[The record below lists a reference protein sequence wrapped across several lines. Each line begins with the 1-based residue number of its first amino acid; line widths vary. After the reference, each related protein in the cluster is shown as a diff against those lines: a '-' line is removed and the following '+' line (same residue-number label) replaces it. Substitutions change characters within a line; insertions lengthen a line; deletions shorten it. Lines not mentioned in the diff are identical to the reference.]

1 MRIQQ
6 YRSIIRTTVRQRR
19 TVESLGLRRIGHVKE
34 VQDNPCIRGML
45 EKVAHLVKIIPEEK
59 VS

>member
-6 YRSIIRTTVRQRR
+6 YRSVIRTTLRQRR
-19 TVESLGLRRIGHVKE
+19 TVETLGLRRIGHIVD

-45 EKVAHLVKIIPEEK
+45 KKVAHLVKIVLEDA

>member
-6 YRSIIRTTVRQRR
+6 YRSVIRTTLRQRR
-19 TVESLGLRRIGHVKE
+19 TVETLGLRRIGQIVD
-34 VQDNPCIRGML
+34 VQDNLCIRGML
-45 EKVAHLVKIIPEEK
+45 KKVTHLVKIVPEDA